1 MTDDLARVAALT
13 AAIVAPLTSILTLL
27 LGRGVEALRGFNS
40 DKRDALAQDRTY
52 LEAQRKDAEEA
63 RRIAFEATTEQFG
76 ARVAFLEAE
85 FNQVH
90 ASFEAARKEVSEV
103 RLQHAD
109 CLIEQEKLRGD
120 LKALKVHV
128 DRLWAHDVANKEGTA
143 ELKAE
148 IDRRLGVEQSSGGQ
162 ATELTPNT

>member
-63 RRIAFEATTEQFG
+63 RKIAFEATTEQFE
-76 ARVAFLEAE
+76 ARVVFLETE
-85 FNQVH
+85 FNR
-90 ASFEAARKEVSEV
+90 AYSSFEEARKELSEV
-103 RLQHAD
+103 KGQHAD
-109 CLIEQEKLRGD
+109 CLLKQEELRGD

-128 DRLWAHDVANKEGTA
+128 DRLWAHDKANKLGTA

-148 IDRRLGVEQSSGGQ
+148 IDRRLAEQSSGGQ
-162 ATELTPNT
+162 ATESTPNT